1 MEKINYIW
9 SKVERS
15 KLDEEKL
22 IKLKSD
28 LQAFDTTYLSHKQD
42 GEHLKRKSTNLK
54 DVDQKLEQVLEKYGL
69 DDALKAFRIKYK
81 YEKSKIYA
89 EENVPNNKVKPTEYK
104 KDRIFS
110 DKRLEKLWNDAK
122 NDDDLVLDE
131 LDDFYER
138 LQLLN
143 SKIVAYDE
151 LRADHKE
158 HRSNHIEEDEE
169 HDKTALALKQ
179 QNREIEQEIV
189 DLKEVL
195 SGVRENPFH
204 EPQARKLWSK
214 LISSKRVASDQLAS
228 LKSDI
233 RQYEKY
239 LIRVNH
245 HKKVLQD
252 AKKLSHSEYKDKAD
266 EFHNEQISELDQEQE
281 KLERKSKKYETY
293 IVERVNE
300 LISREH
306 EEL

>member
-1 MEKINYIW
+1 
-9 SKVERS
+9 
-15 KLDEEKL
+15 
-22 IKLKSD
+22 LK
-28 LQAFDTTYLSHKQD
+28 T
-42 GEHLKRKSTNLK
+42 KSISLK

-89 EENVPNNKVKPTEYK
+89 EENIPNNSVKTTEYK
-104 KDRIFS
+104 KDRVFS

-122 NDDDLVLDE
+122 NDDDLILEE

-138 LQLLN
+138 LQLLD
-143 SKIVAYDE
+143 SKITAYDE
-151 LRADHKE
+151 LRSNHKE

-169 HDKTALALKQ
+169 HDKTAIALKQ
-179 QNREIEQEIV
+179 QNQIIEQEIV
-189 DLKEVL
+189 DLKEIL
-195 SGVRENPFH
+195 TGVRENPFN
-204 EPQARKLWSK
+204 EPQARRRWSK
-214 LISSKRVASDQLAS
+214 LISSKRVSPDQLTA

-233 RQYEKY
+233 RQYEKH

-281 KLERKSKKYETY
+281 KLERKAKKYESY
-293 IVERVNE
+293 IVGKVNE
-300 LISREH
+300 LVSAGH